1 MKKFYLQLA
10 QNPEATENTGSEQDS
25 SLLILFVVCLLI
37 GLGLLMKQIYQQIK
51 RH

>member
-1 MKKFYLQLA
+1 MKKLYLQLA
-10 QNPEATENTGSEQDS
+10 QNSEVTEGTGSEQDS

-37 GLGLLMKQIYQQIK
+37 GLGILMKQIYQQIK